1 MGDIIINLDKPRKLV
16 FDLNAMSAYEEVTG
30 KSAFEIGEEATASSI
45 RALLWACFIHEDDTL
60 TLSDVGK
67 LIHAG
72 NMQEISKKM
81 NQVIKTSSETDEEKD
96 ESTKN

>member
-30 KSAFEIGEEATASSI
+30 KSAFEIGEQVTASSI
-45 RALLWACFIHEDDTL
+45 RALLWACFIHEDDKL
-60 TLSDVGK
+60 TLNDVGK
-67 LIHAG
+67 LIHSG
-72 NMQEISKKM
+72 NMQEITKKM
-81 NQVIKTSSETDEEKD
+81 NEVVRNSSETGEAPD